1 MKLAILSLSLGP
13 LIRSENKKLQRSQGL
28 SRDNSFSPLNL
39 PSLPFFPAFQMD
51 RPTPGHCRSLL
62 SYRRGVSPSGTENPA
77 EMQSFLLPFP
87 LVFSIPAFL
96 GVWIVH
102 GDNSRVFLA
111 PESRV
116 SNLPWESRK
125 AAVPSPFPPA
135 QRLANCS

>member
-28 SRDNSFSPLNL
+28 SRENSFSPLNL

-87 LVFSIPAFL
+87 LFFPFQHS
-96 GVWIVH
+96 
-102 GDNSRVFLA
+102 
-111 PESRV
+111 
-116 SNLPWESRK
+116 WESGLFTEIIAEYSSLQR
-125 AAVPSPFPPA
+125 AVSPTFPGNHAKLPCLHLSL
-135 QRLANCS
+135 QHND